1 MRSESP
7 KGTFLFCFTN
17 GVPKSKRSFS
27 FSFLFFPRV
36 ICGVS
41 GDLSLSLSLSF
52 ISHLNLFSID
62 VESTQ
67 KPLHSWHWIRGFSY
81 MPCMIYSKKI
91 YICKENQKKKKSKC
105 F

>member
-17 GVPKSKRSFS
+17 GVPKSKRSF
-27 FSFLFFPRV
+27 FIFFPRI

-41 GDLSLSLSLSF
+41 GDLSLSLSLSL
-52 ISHLNLFSID
+52 SHLNLFSID

-67 KPLHSWHWIRGFSY
+67 KPLHSWH
-81 MPCMIYSKKI
+81 
-91 YICKENQKKKKSKC
+91 
-105 F
+105 